1 MLALALPMACLA
13 GRPVFEDLTLP
24 ALTARA
30 EWVVVATLVGA
41 GETTTDAAGCALQ
54 YWPLQVD
61 RVLKAPAEAA
71 AARPTRLRVLVN
83 VAATR
88 DCRLR
93 ARMSAGA
100 SFPAARYG
108 SSVPAP
114 RAGETRVVFAVVSN
128 GEVALA
134 AEQSWESVRRI
145 DEIERLLSPPGS
157 PGFTR

>member
-1 MLALALPMACLA
+1 MTCLA
-13 GRPVFEDLTLP
+13 GRPVFEDLSLP
-24 ALTARA
+24 ILAARA
-30 EWVVVATLVGA
+30 DWVVVATLDGPEA
-41 GETTTDAAGCALQ
+41 HAKDELGCLRQ
-54 YWPLQVD
+54 HWPLRVD
-61 RVLKAPAEAA
+61 RVLKAPPAA
-71 AARPTRLRVLVN
+71 ASPARLRVLVN

-88 DCRLR
+88 DCGLR

-145 DEIERLLSPPGS
+145 DEIERLLSPPGP